1 MTVGT
6 VADQSPLGAAAAQG
20 HLGADTGAMK
30 DLAIPQVR
38 QFLRWVNSWSIALL
52 GVAYVGTQ
60 ILRHVFDRDLGGEHG
75 LIQVFDLRVER
86 NLPTVY
92 STLLLALAALVVFLV
107 AVRSRGRGDS
117 DFRRWGI
124 LSLVLLFLSVDETAA
139 LHERWTFLIREYI
152 NPTGILHDAW
162 VIPFAGILV
171 VLAAYFWPFL
181 KRLPAD
187 TRNRFILAGAVFVGG
202 AFGMELVE
210 GYYESC
216 CGTWVDAPYA
226 FMAGIEELSELIGMA
241 IFVDAVLRHLNLRL
255 GVQSIKLTEAA

>member
-1 MTVGT
+1 
-6 VADQSPLGAAAAQG
+6 
-20 HLGADTGAMK
+20 MK
-30 DLAIPQVR
+30 DLAIAQVR
-38 QFLRWVNSWSIALL
+38 QTLRWVNSWIIALL
-52 GVAYVGTQ
+52 GVAYLGTQ

-92 STLLLALAALVVFLV
+92 STLLLALAALVTFLV
-107 AVRSRGRGDS
+107 AVRCRTKGDTEY
-117 DFRRWGI
+117 RRWGF
-124 LSLVLLFLSVDETAA
+124 LAVVLLLLSIDETAA

-162 VIPFAGILV
+162 VIPFAGLLV
-171 VLAAYFWPFL
+171 VLAIYFWPFL
-181 KRLPAD
+181 KRLPPD

-216 CGTWVDAPYA
+216 CGTWVDSRYA
-226 FMAGIEELSELIGMA
+226 FMAGIEELSEMIGMA
-241 IFVDAVLRHLNLRL
+241 MFVDATLRHLDLRL
-255 GVQSIKLTEAA
+255 GVQAIELTGGTGEPGTAGSPH